1 MGAKAHPGRRRGDWH
16 RCTEG
21 AVANWSRH
29 PCTRGAG
36 LRHNAAQFRRR
47 NDNDDEGT
55 RRSEAVTLE
64 ILNTTVYRGPNI
76 WARMPAILLEI
87 DIGDLEDR
95 PTNKIPGFYEQLTEL
110 LPSLYDHTCSV
121 GRPGGFL
128 QRLREGTWMGH
139 VLEHV
144 ALELQNLAGAEVTRG
159 KTRGMGERGHYHVV
173 YQYQQED
180 VGLAAGRLAARV
192 LNHIACGT
200 EPDFDFVHELEER
213 VIRVAERMA
222 YGPSTGAIVS
232 EAERREIPVLRL
244 DPRRSLVQLGH
255 GAYQKRVWAT
265 VTSETSNISVEIAG
279 NKELTNRMLQE
290 VGIPVPKGMVVRD
303 VDDAL
308 AAARRIGYP
317 VVLKPLD
324 GNHGRGVMIDLK
336 DEDAIRAAFPV
347 AKEES
352 RNGGVI
358 VETFITGKD
367 YRILVV
373 NNEIVAVAERVPA
386 HVVGDGK
393 RTVAQLIEATNADP
407 RRGVGHEKI
416 LTRIHVDQQ
425 TMDVL
430 AKSGM
435 TLESVPEE
443 GAFTQ
448 LKLTGNMS
456 TGGTS
461 IDRTDDIHPDNAQI
475 ARQAAMTVGL
485 DVAGIDF
492 ITPDISRSV
501 REVRGAIVEVNAGP
515 GFRMHTH
522 PTEGH
527 PRHVGRAVVD
537 MLFPAGSP
545 SRVPIVAVTGTNGK
559 TTTTRM
565 IAHIMKQAGKTVGMT
580 TTDGIYIDGTQIASG
595 DMSGP
600 TSAQMVLKNPSV
612 NYAVLETARG
622 GILRSGLGFDRCNVA
637 VVTNIASDHLG
648 LKGID
653 TLSDLARVKA
663 VVPQATLRDGASVL
677 NADNEYTVEMA
688 RTSRGEI
695 IFFSLD
701 EENPVIRDHIRE
713 KGRAIVLRPTRYG
726 EMITVIEH
734 RRDTSLLLAEEIPA
748 TLGGRVRVNVANA
761 MAAVAAAVAEDVQLE
776 HIRHALRGFTS
787 TFYQTPG
794 RYNLMEIDGKQVM
807 IDYCHNVAGLEGI
820 ADFLRRF
827 GAERTV
833 GVITMP
839 GDRKDSDIRAFGE
852 LAGKTFDEIVIRE
865 DNDRRGRRDGEIAEI
880 LQEAVAASGM
890 DDGKVRV
897 ILDETEAART
907 AFAEA
912 GKNELV
918 VIFADKPAVIY
929 ETIAGRKG

>member
-1 MGAKAHPGRRRGDWH
+1 MHQP
-16 RCTEG
+16 
-21 AVANWSRH
+21 VAIPISPPR
-29 PCTRGAG
+29 PI
-36 LRHNAAQFRRR
+36 AAQWRTVPEQRR
-47 NDNDDEGT
+47 NDAQA
-55 RRSEAVTLE
+55 RRSKAVTLE

-95 PTNKIPGFYEQLTEL
+95 PTNKIPGFYEELTEL
-110 LPSLYDHTCSV
+110 LPSLYEHTCSV

-128 QRLREGTWMGH
+128 QRMREGTWMGH

-159 KTRGMGERGHYHVV
+159 KTRGTGERGHYHVV

-180 VGLAAGRLAARV
+180 VGLAAGRLAMRL
-192 LNHIACGT
+192 LNHLACET
-200 EPDFDFVHELEER
+200 EPDFDFVTELEDR
-213 VIRVAERMA
+213 VIRVAERLA

-279 NKELTNRMLQE
+279 NKELTNRMLEE

-303 VDDAL
+303 AADAL
-308 AAARRIGYP
+308 SAARRLGFP

-336 DEDAIRAAFPV
+336 DEEAVSTAYPV
-347 AKEES
+347 AEKET
-352 RNGGVI
+352 RNGAVI
-358 VETFITGKD
+358 VEAFITGKD

-373 NNEIVAVAERVPA
+373 NNQIVAVAERVPA
-386 HVVGDGK
+386 HVIGDGK
-393 RTVAQLIEATNADP
+393 RTVAELIEATNVDP

-416 LTRIHVDQQ
+416 LTRIHIDQQ
-425 TMDVL
+425 TRDVL
-430 AKSGM
+430 AMAGLA
-435 TLESVPEE
+435 LESVPEKDV
-443 GAFTQ
+443 FVQ

-492 ITPDISRSV
+492 ITPDISKSV

-537 MLFPAGSP
+537 MLFPPGSA

-565 IAHIMKQAGKTVGMT
+565 IAHIMKQAGKVAGMT

-600 TSAQMVLKNPSV
+600 TSAQMVLKNPAI
-612 NYAVLETARG
+612 NYAVMETARG

-688 RTSRGEI
+688 RTARGEI
-695 IFFSLD
+695 IFFSMD

-713 KGRAIVLRPTRYG
+713 RGRAVVLRPTRHG

-748 TLGGRVRVNVANA
+748 TLGGKVRVNIANA
-761 MAAVAAAVAEDVQLE
+761 LAAVGAAVAEDVQLE
-776 HIRHALRGFTS
+776 HIRHALRSFTS
-787 TFYQTPG
+787 SFFQTPG
-794 RYNLMEIDGKQVM
+794 RFNLMEIDGKQVM
-807 IDYCHNVAGLEGI
+807 IDYCHNVAGLEAMG
-820 ADFLRRF
+820 DFLRRF
-827 GAERTV
+827 NAERTL

-839 GDRKDSDIRAFGE
+839 GDRKDEDIRAFGE
-852 LAGKTFDEIVIRE
+852 LAGKTFDHIIIRE
-865 DNDRRGRRDGEIAEI
+865 DSNRRGRPDGEVAE
-880 LQEAVAASGM
+880 LLRAAVETAGM
-890 DDGKVRV
+890 NGERVRV
-897 ILDETEAART
+897 ILDEEQAART
-907 AFAEA
+907 AVLDAA
-912 GKNELV
+912 KNELV
-918 VIFADKPAVIY
+918 VILADKPAMIY
-929 ETIAGRKG
+929 EAITGR